1 MLRAVLARLRMWF
14 DLLIGTVGPRIRQ
27 TRLCPAC
34 GQRISKRA
42 LKCRSC
48 GTWRPWGD
56 PW

>member
-1 MLRAVLARLRMWF
+1 MLRAVLARLRMGLN
-14 DLLIGTVGPRIRQ
+14 LLIGTVGPRIRQ
-27 TRLCPAC
+27 TRPCPAC